1 MIATCPPPCKTQGF
15 PPFVWKIKEQKLNQD
30 ESPPPPLQS
39 PDPLAIKL
47 QVLLGPALRFADAI
61 PESWSKHKAALIS
74 IHLANAALDKEHGSQ
89 YIEEA
94 LGLMKGVAETSF
106 QKKFSRSIAR
116 FYTSVNQF
124 TEAKEILDSLKIE
137 IVKSKYLTFP
147 DLKDLMKIAK
157 EEAAYDIHC
166 AKETL
171 DQVKT
176 LGLRI
181 HHPQTPILDHC
192 FLVETLVQ
200 VAHVQR
206 EIAQN
211 QNCEESTDIL
221 KKAENN
227 LLDARNIAETAY
239 GNLEKDQK
247 KLYTLNKNIK
257 KLETYQNQINPR
269 KLEKIQKQIEK
280 FILDSQKIYGSSVL
294 EIVDLTNKS
303 DQSEKLK
310 FTLMNANNVSKFL
323 DHSITQKKCLLIK
336 SIVELAKYPLL
347 LQKTALDLLSLSKEL
362 ADEFPQSASAE
373 KASSYEMIGRALIH
387 LDPKQ
392 AEAILNEGLKCISAM
407 PDEDCG
413 KWLRL
418 TSIIPILAL
427 KHLKNVNEKTLEVI
441 LYNKNFASHRM
452 AVDAIKKAL
461 NPIADDQEKE
471 NLVGIIVRNIA
482 HSAHHHFKTI
492 AIESAQRG
500 KLNVALLYAYNMP
513 DSYAKVRALCQ
524 VSLNYRPFL
533 N

>member
-1 MIATCPPPCKTQGF
+1 MISAYPPPCKTQD
-15 PPFVWKIKEQKLNQD
+15 PPFIWKIKEQKLSH
-30 ESPPPPLQS
+30 EETPPSLLQ
-39 PDPLAIKL
+39 PTDPLAIKL

-61 PESWSKHKAALIS
+61 PESWGKHKAALIT
-74 IHLANAALDKEHGSQ
+74 INLANAALDKEHGGQ
-89 YIEEA
+89 YIEES
-94 LGLMKGVAETSF
+94 LDLMKGIAETYF
-106 QKKFSRSIAR
+106 QKKFSRSIAK

-124 TEAKEILDSLKIE
+124 TEARRILDEIKNQ

-157 EEAAYDIHC
+157 EEAAFDIIR

-176 LGLRI
+176 LGLKM
-181 HHPQTPILDHC
+181 HHPQTAILDHC

-211 QNCEESTDIL
+211 PNCNEATDLL
-221 KKAENN
+221 KGAEDN
-227 LLDARNIAETAY
+227 LVDAGCLAETAY
-239 GNLEKDQK
+239 GQLKKDQK
-247 KLYTLNKNIK
+247 RLYTLNKKIK
-257 KLETYQNQINPR
+257 KLEDYQNQINFR

-280 FILDSQKIYGSSVL
+280 FILDAQKKYGSSVL
-294 EIVDLTNKS
+294 EIVDITNKS

-310 FTLMNANNVSKFL
+310 LTLMNANNVSKFL
-323 DHSITQKKCLLIK
+323 EHSITQKKCLLIQ

-347 LQKTALDLLSLSKEL
+347 LQKTAQDLLSLSKEL
-362 ADEFPQSASAE
+362 ADEFPQSASGE
-373 KASSYEMIGRALIH
+373 KASSYEMIGRALFH

-407 PDEDCG
+407 PDKDCG

-461 NPIADDQEKE
+461 NPIANDQEKE
-471 NLVGIIVRNIA
+471 KMAGIIVRNIA

-492 AIESAQRG
+492 AIEHARRG
-500 KLNVALLYAYNMP
+500 KLNAALLYAYNMP

-524 VSLNYRPFL
+524 VSLNYRPSP
-533 N
+533 